1 MLANGKKYSLAC
13 WIKIIETTGN
23 RFIVKLGTN
32 SCGLWWGNNSPR
44 LVWNENDNGKRSATA
59 IASDYTN
66 WHHVVT
72 VVDKSTSNTIK
83 LTHYVDGVL
92 SDTVGQT
99 FDNTGMAQPEG
110 TTITIAPYKAL
121 LNDIRL
127 YDHAL
132 SAMEVKQIS
141 QGLILHYPLNNN
153 GWGNN
158 NLGLDT
164 VGERTFKNSTL
175 HYNLAQGVPNLI
187 KGQTVTI
194 SADLKS
200 SVNNSQLDCYVRS
213 SSQLRMN
220 DLAFIKGITTQYKR
234 YSRTIVVPDNNLTPA
249 WFTFRS
255 SSGGSGNTTTATFSI
270 KNAKIELGD
279 KATTWSPN
287 NTEEL
292 YELLGIDNE
301 VEYDCSGYRRNGTK
315 ININYSQDTPKYNV
329 SSVFNS
335 EDNSV
340 IETSASNFVI
350 QGSQNMTISIW
361 AYMDDWTQ
369 FNSRI
374 YSCTQSGG
382 FSIQPSDN
390 NLQWVVRV
398 YTNEEKT
405 QAKYASSDPNLYLTV
420 SKSSL
425 SSGWH
430 MFTWTYTTNGT
441 KVYVDGQLKTS
452 REGVSYGLHFN
463 TTAPLILGGEATAS
477 GYTSPYFNGKM
488 SDFRIYSTTLSSQ
501 DILSLYNNEAYIDNN
516 GNVYGAVYEED

>member
-1 MLANGKKYSLAC
+1 MSLRVWLPLNGTLENQGLDSATTISTAAVFDDSGKIGKYLSYSTDTNSRSIVYNVPNLATMLANGKKYSLAC

-121 LNDIRL
+121 LNDVRL

-175 HYNLAQGVPNLI
+175 HYNLA
-187 KGQTVTI
+187 
-194 SADLKS
+194 
-200 SVNNSQLDCYVRS
+200 
-213 SSQLRMN
+213 
-220 DLAFIKGITTQYKR
+220 
-234 YSRTIVVPDNNLTPA
+234 
-249 WFTFRS
+249 
-255 SSGGSGNTTTATFSI
+255 
-270 KNAKIELGD
+270 
-279 KATTWSPN
+279 
-287 NTEEL
+287 
-292 YELLGIDNE
+292 
-301 VEYDCSGYRRNGTK
+301 
-315 ININYSQDTPKYNV
+315 
-329 SSVFNS
+329 
-335 EDNSV
+335 
-340 IETSASNFVI
+340 
-350 QGSQNMTISIW
+350 
-361 AYMDDWTQ
+361 
-369 FNSRI
+369 
-374 YSCTQSGG
+374 
-382 FSIQPSDN
+382 
-390 NLQWVVRV
+390 
-398 YTNEEKT
+398 
-405 QAKYASSDPNLYLTV
+405 
-420 SKSSL
+420 
-425 SSGWH
+425 
-430 MFTWTYTTNGT
+430 
-441 KVYVDGQLKTS
+441 
-452 REGVSYGLHFN
+452 
-463 TTAPLILGGEATAS
+463 
-477 GYTSPYFNGKM
+477 
-488 SDFRIYSTTLSSQ
+488 
-501 DILSLYNNEAYIDNN
+501 
-516 GNVYGAVYEED
+516 